1 MRSGI
6 RILKWNKVY
15 SYIIENL
22 MEMIPNITNLPKY
35 RLKVSDVKVFGY
47 HNKIINNSVIINHKG
62 KNDNN

>member
-1 MRSGI
+1 
-6 RILKWNKVY
+6 
-15 SYIIENL
+15 